1 MIQGPTFLWSVNP
14 KSTAFSFFYFAVC
27 LLFGGCQEVR
37 DSVYAYTFIYLV
49 VRYIL
54 IVIASTRKLPSQ
66 PLIQKFF
73 NF

>member
-27 LLFGGCQEVR
+27 LLFDGCQEVR
-37 DSVYAYTFIYLV
+37 DGVCIYFYLSSSKI
-49 VRYIL
+49 IL

-73 NF
+73 RF